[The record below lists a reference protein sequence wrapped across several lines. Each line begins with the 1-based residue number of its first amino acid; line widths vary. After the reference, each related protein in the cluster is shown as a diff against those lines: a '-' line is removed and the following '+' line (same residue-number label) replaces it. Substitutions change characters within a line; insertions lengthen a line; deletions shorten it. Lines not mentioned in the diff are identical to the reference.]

1 METRFIL
8 GIIAAILTVTVFLV
22 ALRMKMRAQFQTRVR
37 PADGSD
43 VLGFVIVQKAA
54 TAPGMRAWNARYV
67 TGTSVDEFAI
77 EMRIAEP
84 VAPSPFAQG
93 SILFRRTPGSTG
105 AALLRDLSR
114 VLGLPEEPTPGM
126 PLDELRCDAS
136 FMGSRLTRGDG
147 PDTIAGSFTMQP
159 PGDWI
164 VAKVFFSGGAG
175 EVFLAVNPAAG
186 RGEFL
191 RKDPELSEPVVRE
204 FSRLFYAG

>member
-1 METRFIL
+1 METRPIL
-8 GIIAAILTVTVFLV
+8 GIIAAILAVTIFLV
-22 ALRMKMRAQFQTRVR
+22 ALRMKMRADRLARLR

-43 VLGFVIVQKAA
+43 ILGFVIVQKTA
-54 TAPGMRAWNARYV
+54 TQPGMRAWTARYV
-67 TGTSVDEFAI
+67 TGTAVDEFAI

-93 SILFRRTPGSTG
+93 SIVFRRMPGSTG

-114 VLGLPEEPTPGM
+114 ALGLPEEPTPGS

-147 PDTIAGSFTMQP
+147 PDTIAGSFTTTP

-164 VAKVFFSGGAG
+164 VAKVFFSDGAG
-175 EVFLAVNPAAG
+175 EVFLAVNPVSG

-191 RKDPELSEPVVRE
+191 RKDQATSAPVVRE
-204 FSRLFYAG
+204 FGRLFYAG